1 MEKLISVIIPTYNR
15 SDKIERA
22 IISVLNQSYKNIEL
36 IVIDDNA
43 NNKEER
49 MKTKNVVE
57 KYKNIKYIENTEN
70 MGGALTRNIGINNAQ
85 GDYIAFLDDD
95 DEFIYNKLELQMK
108 LMTEKE
114 NEGKNV
120 ALIYC
125 YKRLIDNEGN
135 TKFIGRMDNQGCCL
149 FEHMKNCIETTSTWL
164 CKKEALIKV
173 GSFENVKAHQ
183 DNILLMKLLGN
194 GYEIYRVPEILL
206 NFYMHNGNGI
216 TKRNKDYIEYTKIL
230 IEFKKKF
237 YKNLNKKE
245 IEEIEYNNKCMLFE
259 LYMENKMKK
268 ESKMIIYDIKQNNK
282 FRLHTLKMLL
292 KYIRWRKE

>member
-22 IISVLNQSYKNIEL
+22 INSVLNQSYKNIE
-36 IVIDDNA
+36 IIIIDDNA
-43 NNKEER
+43 KNKEER
-49 MKTKNVVE
+49 IKTRNIVK

-70 MGGALTRNIGINNAQ
+70 LGGALTRNVGIDNAQ

-95 DEFIYNKLELQMK
+95 DEFVYNKLELQMK
-108 LMTEKE
+108 LMLEKE
-114 NEGKNV
+114 KEGRNV

-125 YKRLIDNEGN
+125 YKRLIDSNGN
-135 TKFIGRMDNQGCCL
+135 TKFIGKMDYEGCCL

-173 GSFENVKAHQ
+173 GNFENVKAHQ
-183 DNILLMKLLGN
+183 DNILLMKLLGY

-216 TKRNKDYIEYTKIL
+216 TNRNNDYIKYTKTL
-230 IEFKKKF
+230 IEYKKKF
-237 YKNLNKKE
+237 YKKLTKNQ
-245 IEEIEYNNKCMLFE
+245 IEEVEYNNKCMLFE
-259 LYMENKMKK
+259 LYLENRMRTECKT
-268 ESKMIIYDIKQNNK
+268 ILHDINQNNK

-292 KYIRWRKE
+292 KYIIWRR